1 MVIGNGMIAKKFHEY
16 QSDNKVIIFASGVS
30 NSKEED
36 NSLYQKEFSL
46 LKKVISE
53 KNIDST
59 FIYFSTYS
67 IYDTSLKE
75 SKYVQHK
82 LNIEKYIKDY
92 CNQYIILR
100 VSNIV
105 GKTQNPHT
113 ITNYLYNNIIHKK
126 RFNVWINA
134 YRNLIDIDDILIV
147 SRYLIEYKK
156 FHNNTYNIINDKNYT
171 VIEIIKILEIITNK
185 KAEYNLVQ
193 KGANF
198 DVQVENEI
206 YKNINLYFSDSY
218 LESLLRKY
226 YA

>member
-1 MVIGNGMIAKKFHEY
+1 MVIGNGMIAKKFYEY

-30 NSKEED
+30 NSKETND
-36 NSLYQKEFSL
+36 DLFLKERL
-46 LKKVISE
+46 LIEQTIQEIS
-53 KNIDST
+53 NNT
-59 FIYFSTYS
+59 LLVYFSTYS
-67 IYDTSLKE
+67 IHDKSLNE
-75 SKYVQHK
+75 SKYVKHK
-82 LNIEKYIKDY
+82 LNIEEIIKINSKNY
-92 CNQYIILR
+92 LILR
-100 VSNIV
+100 ISNIV